1 MVENTRGTL
10 NQQEIVTHVLHP
22 RVHKKSHDPRT
33 TKDDTKVAGLLHED
47 VLNPRGDLPLA
58 GS

>member
-1 MVENTRGTL
+1 ML
-10 NQQEIVTHVLHP
+10 DP

-33 TKDDTKVAGLLHED
+33 TKDDTKVAGLLREE
-47 VLNPRGDLPLA
+47 VLNPQGDLPVT